1 MFIVKRAFRVADLLR
16 CNFTKKGSEMSV
28 EKNSQTLECRRDFT
42 GRMEKIALMRSS
54 EKKIVD

>member
-1 MFIVKRAFRVADLLR
+1 MQFHEERIG
-16 CNFTKKGSEMSV
+16 NESV
-28 EKNSQTLECRRDFT
+28 EKNSRTLECRRDFT